1 MSEERAYNMRNG
13 TETAKMANNISAA
26 ASQHGR
32 HSALY
37 QLALP

>member
-13 TETAKMANNISAA
+13 TEAAKIANNISAD
-26 ASQHGR
+26 ASQYGR

-37 QLALP
+37 QLAPP